1 MTTMNICLSNL
12 PKSAM
17 ITGRDG
23 KIYINLTISKM
34 KERDAYGNSDTIFV
48 SKTKEQRE
56 ANAPTVY
63 VGKGKTWI
71 FKSDV
76 EPAMPADLAF

>member
-17 ITGRDG
+17 ITGKDG
-23 KIYINLTISKM
+23 KIYINLTINKM
-34 KERDAYGNSDTIFV
+34 KERDTYGNSDTIYV
-48 SKTKEQRE
+48 SKTKEERE
-56 ANAPTVY
+56 ANALTVY

-71 FKSDV
+71 FKADI
-76 EPAMPADLAF
+76 EPSVPENLPF